1 MHNDRFE
8 DLSLSKPI
16 LQALNKEG
24 YVKPTPIQKAA
35 IPALLEGRDLLAS
48 AQTGTGKT
56 AAFAVPI
63 LELLA
68 EDPDSTGLRAV
79 VLTPTRELALQV
91 DESFRAYGRYLKMRT
106 AVVLGGVAYGPQIAA
121 LKKNPDILVATPGRL
136 LDLMQQ
142 GYVSFEKVE
151 MFVLDEA
158 DRMLDMGFIYDV
170 RRITDRLPRER
181 QTMFFSATLPPEVAS
196 LASDMLWEP
205 ARVAV
210 APPASVPEEMIQRA
224 LFVSR
229 GDKLDLLTALLG
241 LQKIERALVFTRTK
255 HRADRVVDHL
265 MRKGVKADAIHSNK
279 TQKARQRALAAFDTG
294 KTRVLVATDIVARG
308 IDVEGITHVI
318 NYEMPNDAEGYV
330 HRIGRTARAGA
341 RGMALSFC
349 DVEEVALLKNIESL
363 TGYPIEKVSRHRF
376 HSNAIATLYGVDDQ
390 AAGGCAET
398 ASPFRTRPKLQPPS
412 EASRPVG
419 CRETRQAPS
428 KSLPNETQTPIDSG
442 SRTRRFRWFSSP
454 PVWPSP
460 DRIHPGS
467 GR

>member
-1 MHNDRFE
+1 MQNDRFE

-16 LQALNKEG
+16 LRAISKEG
-24 YVKPTPIQKAA
+24 YTKPTPIQKAA

-68 EDPDSTGLRAV
+68 EDPDSKGLRAV

-106 AVVLGGVAYGPQIAA
+106 TVVLGGVPYGPQIQS

-136 LDLMQQ
+136 LDLMEQ

-196 LASDMLWEP
+196 LAADMLWEP

-210 APPASVPEEMIQRA
+210 APPASVPQEMIQRA

-229 GDKLDLLTALLG
+229 GDKLDLLTGLLG
-241 LQKIERALVFTRTK
+241 LPKMKRALVFTRTK

-265 MRKGVKADAIHSNK
+265 MRKGIQADAIHSNK

-294 KTRVLVATDIVARG
+294 KLRVLVATDIVARG

-363 TGYPIEKVSRHRF
+363 TGYPIEKVSRDRF
-376 HSNAIATLYGVDDQ
+376 HSNAIATLYGVDDE
-390 AAGGCAET
+390 AAGNAKKP
-398 ASPFRTRPKLQPPS
+398 AFRSNRGRSFGP
-412 EASRPVG
+412 
-419 CRETRQAPS
+419 
-428 KSLPNETQTPIDSG
+428 
-442 SRTRRFRWFSSP
+442 RRR
-454 PVWPSP
+454 
-460 DRIHPGS
+460 RL

>member
-1 MHNDRFE
+1 MQNDRFE

-16 LQALNKEG
+16 LRALNKEG
-24 YVKPTPIQKAA
+24 YLKPTPIQKAA

-106 AVVLGGVAYGPQIAA
+106 AVVLGGVAYGPQISA

-136 LDLMQQ
+136 LDLMEQ
-142 GYVSFEKVE
+142 GYISFEKVE

-210 APPASVPEEMIQRA
+210 APPATVPEEMIQRA

-265 MRKGVKADAIHSNK
+265 MRKGIKADAIHSNK

-294 KTRVLVATDIVARG
+294 KTRILVATDIVARG

-390 AAGGCAET
+390 AAGDARKPPLRS
-398 ASPFRTRPKLQPPS
+398 ARSRSFSP
-412 EASRPVG
+412 
-419 CRETRQAPS
+419 
-428 KSLPNETQTPIDSG
+428 
-442 SRTRRFRWFSSP
+442 RRR
-454 PVWPSP
+454 
-460 DRIHPGS
+460 RL

>member
-1 MHNDRFE
+1 MQTDRFE

-16 LQALNKEG
+16 LRALAKEG
-24 YVKPTPIQKAA
+24 YVTPTPIQKAA
-35 IPALLEGRDLLAS
+35 IPPLLEGRDLLAS

-63 LELLA
+63 LELLS
-68 EDPDSTGLRAV
+68 EDPKSTGLRAV
-79 VLTPTRELALQV
+79 VLTPTRELAIQV
-91 DESFRAYGRYLKMRT
+91 DESFRVYGHYLNLRT
-106 AVVLGGVAYGPQIAA
+106 AVVLGGVAYGPQIQA
-121 LKKNPDILVATPGRL
+121 LKNKPDILVATPGRL
-136 LDLMQQ
+136 IDLMQQ
-142 GYVSFEKVE
+142 GYVTFDKIE

-170 RRITDRLPRER
+170 RRITDRLPKER

-210 APPASVPEEMIQRA
+210 APPATVPEEMIQRA

-241 LQKIERALVFTRTK
+241 LEKIERALVFTRTK

-265 MRKGVKADAIHSNK
+265 TRKGIKSDAIHSNK
-279 TQKARQRALAAFDTG
+279 TQKARQRALSSFDSG
-294 KTRVLVATDIVARG
+294 KLRVLVATDIVARG

-318 NYEMPNDAEGYV
+318 NYEMPNDAEGYI

-349 DVEEVALLKNIESL
+349 DVEEVALLKSIESL
-363 TGYPIEKVSRHRF
+363 TGHPLEKVSRHRF
-376 HSNAIATLYGVDDQ
+376 HSNAIATLYGVGDQ
-390 AAGGCAET
+390 AGGSARKP
-398 ASPFRTRPKLQPPS
+398 ALRGGRGRS
-412 EASRPVG
+412 
-419 CRETRQAPS
+419 
-428 KSLPNETQTPIDSG
+428 
-442 SRTRRFRWFSSP
+442 FSS
-454 PVWPSP
+454 
-460 DRIHPGS
+460 RRRRLG
-467 GR
+467 

>member
-1 MHNDRFE
+1 M
-8 DLSLSKPI
+8 
-16 LQALNKEG
+16 
-24 YVKPTPIQKAA
+24 
-35 IPALLEGRDLLAS
+35 LAS

-68 EDPDSTGLRAV
+68 EEPDSTGLRAV

-91 DESFRAYGRYLKMRT
+91 DESFRSYGRYLKMRT
-106 AVVLGGVAYGPQIAA
+106 AVVLGGVAYGPQIQA

-136 LDLMQQ
+136 LDLMEQ

-196 LASDMLWEP
+196 LAADMLWEP

-210 APPASVPEEMIQRA
+210 APPAAVPEEMIQRA

-255 HRADRVVDHL
+255 HRADRVVNHL
-265 MRKGVKADAIHSNK
+265 TRKGIKADAIHSNK

-294 KTRVLVATDIVARG
+294 KLRILVATDIVARG

-318 NYEMPNDAEGYV
+318 NYEMPNNAEGYV

-376 HSNAIATLYGVDDQ
+376 HSNAIATLYGVDDE
-390 AAGGCAET
+390 AAGNARKL
-398 ASPFRTRPKLQPPS
+398 PFRSTRGRSFGP
-412 EASRPVG
+412 
-419 CRETRQAPS
+419 
-428 KSLPNETQTPIDSG
+428 
-442 SRTRRFRWFSSP
+442 RRR
-454 PVWPSP
+454 
-460 DRIHPGS
+460 RL